1 LSDFRRCSKI
11 SSKPLA
17 LLFEEAEKFSRMELG
32 GKGFGLV
39 EMTKLGLPV
48 PPGLI
53 IPTYVCKSYHTE
65 GKLPENLME
74 TVIKKLERVG
84 EKLGRRFGSSKHPL
98 LVSVR
103 SGAPVSMPGM
113 MDTVLNLGINDDLVE
128 ALARESGN
136 PRFAYETYLR
146 FVKNFSEIVLK
157 VPGEAL
163 KEIQGQLIKSLG
175 SSEFSSLSTE
185 DLKKVVKGLLE
196 EIRNRF
202 GKEVPMKPEKQLEL
216 AIEAVFKSWNNPRAK
231 TYRKIYKIPEDL
243 CTAVVIQAMVFG
255 NLGLSSGTG
264 VCFTRDP
271 STGEKKLYGEYL
283 MNAQGEDIVAG
294 ERTPK
299 PIDELEK
306 ELPEVYSQLV
316 EVASKLEKHF
326 KDMQDVEFTIQE
338 GKLFIL
344 QTRSGKRS
352 LKAAIKIAVDMV
364 KEGLITEREAV
375 ERVDVKELGQLLKPR
390 VDPKANIKPIARG
403 LNASPGAAIGKVVF
417 TIKDAVIY
425 SAKGESV
432 ILVRP
437 ETKPEDMRGIAAA
450 AGVLTSRGGMTSHAA
465 VVARGLGKPA
475 VVGAEGIE
483 IDLENEVFKAGSIT
497 VKKLDVITI
506 DGTTGSIYL
515 GAAPLVKPE
524 ITPELKEFLSWARKY
539 GKEVPSFST

>member
-1 LSDFRRCSKI
+1 MSDFRRCSKI

-231 TYRKIYKIPEDL
+231 IYRKIYKIPEDKL
-243 CTAVVIQAMVFG
+243 TVAEVIDRYRK
-255 NLGLSSGTG
+255 NELSRITSPTHS
-264 VCFTRDP
+264 VEE
-271 STGEKKLYGEYL
+271 S
-283 MNAQGEDIVAG
+283 IV
-294 ERTPK
+294 
-299 PIDELEK
+299 D
-306 ELPEVYSQLV
+306 
-316 EVASKLEKHF
+316 
-326 KDMQDVEFTIQE
+326 
-338 GKLFIL
+338 
-344 QTRSGKRS
+344 
-352 LKAAIKIAVDMV
+352 
-364 KEGLITEREAV
+364 
-375 ERVDVKELGQLLKPR
+375 
-390 VDPKANIKPIARG
+390 
-403 LNASPGAAIGKVVF
+403 KV
-417 TIKDAVIY
+417 
-425 SAKGESV
+425 
-432 ILVRP
+432 
-437 ETKPEDMRGIAAA
+437 
-450 AGVLTSRGGMTSHAA
+450 
-465 VVARGLGKPA
+465 
-475 VVGAEGIE
+475 
-483 IDLENEVFKAGSIT
+483 
-497 VKKLDVITI
+497 
-506 DGTTGSIYL
+506 
-515 GAAPLVKPE
+515 
-524 ITPELKEFLSWARKY
+524 
-539 GKEVPSFST
+539 